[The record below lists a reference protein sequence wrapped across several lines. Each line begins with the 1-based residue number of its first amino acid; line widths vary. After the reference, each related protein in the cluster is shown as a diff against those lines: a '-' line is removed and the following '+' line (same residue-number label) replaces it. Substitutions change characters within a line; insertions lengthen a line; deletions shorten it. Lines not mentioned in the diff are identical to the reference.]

1 MSTNHPSIQLT
12 SVRVDPA
19 AGPVIQPWR
28 IDFVYDGLRRM
39 RRALTY
45 TWNSGSSGWT
55 SVGETRYL
63 YDGMLIVQERSSGN
77 TPQVHYTRGL
87 DLSGTT
93 HGAGGIGGLLM
104 RSHGYSAGSWSS
116 HNGYHSDA
124 NGNVTALVNSSGSLQ
139 ANYKY
144 NPYGGTIS
152 SSGTLATANVM
163 RFSSKP
169 AMFSS
174 TGGWGMYYYGYRFY
188 DPATQ
193 RWLNRDPLEEAGGI
207 NTYEAN
213 ANNPL
218 NAYDP
223 VGLDWKTA
231 LKFFN
236 PISRKL
242 KLRAC
247 KKEAEEWK
255 DRCLARIPSCTTSK
269 GGPCPFDEPGEDKDK
284 HWTECE
290 TARVNGLA
298 KCAEDANSMMEA
310 CYAAALALPSAPVL

>member
-1 MSTNHPSIQLT
+1 
-12 SVRVDPA
+12 
-19 AGPVIQPWR
+19 
-28 IDFVYDGLRRM
+28 
-39 RRALTY
+39 
-45 TWNSGSSGWT
+45 
-55 SVGETRYL
+55 
-63 YDGMLIVQERSSGN
+63 MLIVQERSSGN

-144 NPYGGTIS
+144 DPYGGTLS
-152 SSGTLATANVM
+152 SSGTLATANTM

-193 RWLNRDPLEEAGGI
+193 RWLNRDPIGEEGGI
-207 NTYEAN
+207 NLFDFVF
-213 ANNPL
+213 NNPASNQDAL
-218 NAYDP
+218 
-223 VGLDWKTA
+223 GLSSVANPASVSIA
-231 LKFFN
+231 LEAEAAAAGY
-236 PISRKL
+236 PSYAAWQAA
-242 KLRAC
+242 LRA
-247 KKEAEEWK
+247 A
-255 DRCLARIPSCTTSK
+255 ARY
-269 GGPCPFDEPGEDKDK
+269 
-284 HWTECE
+284 
-290 TARVNGLA
+290 AA
-298 KCAEDANSMMEA
+298 KAT
-310 CYAAALALPSAPVL
+310 AAALALSQSQCKPKNDDPCKRFSDLKSYLYEKPQLDVVKGVVDVIVAKGSQGDLNGVPGLTPELKSMITEMYKAAVDCYSSRRDNTYNEERLKFLKGERPFGPGGGKEYRDRNSVQPTQ